1 MSHSRQTIALAV
13 WLLTLAV
20 LACQSQPLPATA
32 PVQVAPSPSSTPPV
46 GGTTFPTVTPIVT
59 STLIPTPGE
68 SPTAT
73 VTISAPGRVRVAT
86 ATPSGP
92 AAKLQFTVD
101 DIEYS
106 LSPKRKG
113 DSKVQ
118 LTITLRPKGGLPPYS
133 FVLDP
138 GANETKINGLTFTFD
153 WHNCG
158 QGEPH
163 TIVLISADGQRSQPV
178 GFIYPY
184 DC

>member
-1 MSHSRQTIALAV
+1 MYRSRRTVALAV
-13 WLLTLAV
+13 WLLTLAA
-20 LACQSQPLPATA
+20 LACQAQPLPATV
-32 PVQVAPSPSSTPPV
+32 PVPVAPSPSSTPA
-46 GGTTFPTVTPIVT
+46 GESTTFPTVTPIAT
-59 STLIPTPGE
+59 STLAPTPGE

-73 VTISAPGRVRVAT
+73 ATAGAPGRLPAGT

-101 DIEYS
+101 DITYS
-106 LSPKRKG
+106 LSPKRKA

-118 LTITLRPKGGLPPYS
+118 LTITLNPKGGLPPYS

-138 GANETKINGLTFTFD
+138 GPGETKVNGLTFSFD

-158 QGEPH
+158 QSEPH
-163 TIVLISADGQRSQPV
+163 TIVLSSADGQKSKSV